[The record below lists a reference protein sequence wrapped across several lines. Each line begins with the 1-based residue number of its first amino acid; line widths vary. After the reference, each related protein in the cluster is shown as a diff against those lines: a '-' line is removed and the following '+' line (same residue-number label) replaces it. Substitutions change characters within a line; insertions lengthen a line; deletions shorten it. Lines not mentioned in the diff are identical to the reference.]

1 MEPMRSAPLCSESL
15 PHLLPVMQQAPP
27 LPPLSRCSANQVL
40 VAASR
45 LHLRRRFHQS
55 GPCCR
60 TAGPRLRPSS
70 SRYWSSLSDIM
81 TLRLSNLKAF
91 KMVRCSGK
99 VFHEIGNWSKPS
111 AARVPPAKPLRRPLQ
126 CGVPS
131 RPRPRLGLGSTSRN
145 TRRHSGGKCFR
156 CLAKDHKIVHC
167 LNCLGNG
174 HFARHCKAPP
184 SSARHRATALPPAS
198 SSKPNINS
206 RLAFPSIHSRLTYP
220 PGSVHNRLTFPARSY
235 AAAVSSS
242 AMADEHHQYV
252 PNQRPSQGRAVVVAE
267 GALSAELVKLRRKAV
282 VLSTHNVAPQESAA
296 DVAYELHRLL
306 RIPHWN
312 ITVAPHKPENFLAR
326 FDYPEQQES
335 ALRAGSLFVGTTPF
349 VIHPWRLDAATRP
362 IGWNFHVK
370 ICIERLPLHAWSA
383 EGIKQVLGDVCIFDH
398 MEEAT
403 LRQENTTIFSFFGW
417 MANPDL
423 LPRAKTVAFFAERA
437 GRSSIGDGP
446 PPVDSSLPSPP
457 EGGEGLLLIHLD
469 HYYYD

>member
-252 PNQRPSQGRAVVVAE
+252 PNQRPSQGRAVVVAK
-267 GALSAELVKLRRKAV
+267 GRCRRSSSSYAARQWSSPPTMLLRRRAQQMWPT
-282 VLSTHNVAPQESAA
+282 SYTGCCASHTGTSPS
-296 DVAYELHRLL
+296 LHTSPKTSSPALIIQSSR
-306 RIPHWN
+306 R
-312 ITVAPHKPENFLAR
+312 VRCALAR
-326 FDYPEQQES
+326 CSS
-335 ALRAGSLFVGTTPF
+335 A
-349 VIHPWRLDAATRP
+349 
-362 IGWNFHVK
+362 
-370 ICIERLPLHAWSA
+370 
-383 EGIKQVLGDVCIFDH
+383 
-398 MEEAT
+398 
-403 LRQENTTIFSFFGW
+403 
-417 MANPDL
+417 
-423 LPRAKTVAFFAERA
+423 
-437 GRSSIGDGP
+437 P
-446 PPVDSSLPSPP
+446 PPLLFTHGGWTPP
-457 EGGEGLLLIHLD
+457 PGLLGGTFM
-469 HYYYD
+469 